1 MHVSYKARAFPSL
14 KEYYHRSPEFR
25 LNKSTLHFQIALSI
39 LPSFGEERYVD
50 RFNVSTQK

>member
-1 MHVSYKARAFPSL
+1 MHISYKARAFPSL